1 MEKIKLMTV
10 VGTRP
15 EIIRLSET
23 IKLIDGSS
31 VFDHKFVHTG
41 QNYDYELNQIFFED
55 LELRQPDY
63 YLDAVGDTAVQTIAN
78 IMLKIEPI
86 IQKNKPDAF
95 MVLGDTNSALSAIVA
110 KKYKIPIFHLEAGN
124 RCFDQRVPEEI
135 NRKIIDHISDMNL
148 TYSQIAR
155 EYLLS
160 EGFPADQ
167 IIVTGSPMKEV
178 LDSNQQKIA
187 KSNILNK
194 LNLKKNHYFLV
205 SSHREESVDNPD
217 KLLQFINVLDTLVE
231 MYDYPILFSTHP
243 RTLNQINALN
253 ISMNPKI
260 IINKPLNFTDYVH
273 LQIHA
278 KTVLSDSGTISEESS
293 ILNLNALNLRE
304 AHERPEAMEEAEVIL
319 TGYDKNRIIQGLS
332 VVKKNTHTGVK
343 DYNVDNFSDKI
354 VRIIISYTDYIQRK
368 TWKKYENR
376 TN

>member
-23 IKLIDGSS
+23 IKQIDGSS

-194 LNLKKNHYFLV
+194 LNLKKNQYFLV